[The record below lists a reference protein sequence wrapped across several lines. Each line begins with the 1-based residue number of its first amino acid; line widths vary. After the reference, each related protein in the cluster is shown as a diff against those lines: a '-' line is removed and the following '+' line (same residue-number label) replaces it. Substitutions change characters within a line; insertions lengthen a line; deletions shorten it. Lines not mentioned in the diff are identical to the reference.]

1 MTKYYRVI
9 KTVPAFD
16 VGAILVCSGGS
27 GSGYKALNDI
37 WDRFEGASDGV
48 LKQESIEIEANQ
60 EFFLRV
66 YPIGNPENGVFGT
79 REQAQMAANALYQ
92 GEK

>member
-9 KTVPAFD
+9 KTVPGFD
-16 VGAILVCSGGS
+16 VGAILMSQGG
-27 GSGYKALNDI
+27 GYKATNDI

-48 LKQESIEIEANQ
+48 IKTESVELEANE

-66 YPIGNPENGVFGT
+66 YPIGDPGKGVFGT

-92 GEK
+92 GDEK